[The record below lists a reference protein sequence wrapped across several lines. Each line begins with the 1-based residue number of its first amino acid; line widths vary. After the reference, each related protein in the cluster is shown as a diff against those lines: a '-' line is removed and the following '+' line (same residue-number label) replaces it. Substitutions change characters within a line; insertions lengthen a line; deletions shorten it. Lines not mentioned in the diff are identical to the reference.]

1 MTLLADSGV
10 QQMAAPT
17 PFLVTGT
24 TIALLLDVLV
34 GSIKAMGP
42 ERRGTRAGRNP
53 HEVGRVGRTRSTTS
67 GREALQNPWT
77 VAAGWPFF
85 CSNQDQGNGPQMTLI
100 CERR

>member
-1 MTLLADSGV
+1 
-10 QQMAAPT
+10 MAALR

-53 HEVGRVGRTRSTTS
+53 HEVGRVGRTRYTTS
-67 GREALQNPWT
+67 GREALQNSCT

-85 CSNQDQGNGPQMTLI
+85 CSLCDRPQQLDRCLQDRI
-100 CERR
+100 